1 MEFSEEFELTR
12 LSKSRKLSTESI
24 LSKLTKH
31 RNLATLHTVHEYTE
45 HSEKKSNSHSGR
57 KIYNDQEDVES
68 ELKFE
73 KDNSYLNKPKHA
85 QRSSLTLLLQQP
97 EGSFGSFSGKLL
109 NLVVYFFRT
118 MNRIKLAVPQ
128 EITAADT
135 IIKALLAYDRAG
147 IGKLPHGLD
156 SQGYELWIA
165 DEETC
170 LPDTDYTI
178 SANKFVALLGVK
190 TLCICEKPD
199 YRSSIYQSNNGSS
212 LITKNAKPGS
222 IHARFFFENSS
233 TVVAVK
239 PESELREVLIIL
251 WKKFYVFGNLNTND
265 FEFRVFIKE
274 IGHECGLDMGLMIKE
289 LPGLDIRLYRKVL
302 ADSPQVIHKKQ
313 SNSHIY

>member
-1 MEFSEEFELTR
+1 MEFSEEFELAR

-24 LSKLTKH
+24 LTKLAKA
-31 RNLATLHTVHEYTE
+31 RNSATLHPVHEHTE
-45 HSEKKSNSHSGR
+45 NSEYKAKSHSNKKS
-57 KIYNDQEDVES
+57 YNGLEDKDS

-73 KDNSYLNKPKHA
+73 KDNSYLSRPKHV

-97 EGSFGSFSGKLL
+97 EGSPARYSGKLL
-109 NLVVYFFRT
+109 NLAVYFFRT
-118 MNRIKLAVPQ
+118 MNVIRLVVPQ

-135 IIKALLAYDRAG
+135 VIKALLAFDKAG
-147 IGKLPHGLD
+147 MGKLPHGLD

-178 SANKFVALLGVK
+178 SPNTFMALLSVK

-199 YRSSIYQSNNGSS
+199 YRSSIFQSNNGSS
-212 LITKNAKPGS
+212 LVTKNPKPGS

-239 PESELREVLIIL
+239 PESELREVLLTL
-251 WKKFYVFGNLNTND
+251 WKKFFVFGNLNTND
-265 FEFRVFIKE
+265 FEFRVFVKE
-274 IGHECGLDMGLMIKE
+274 IGNECALDMGLMIKE
-289 LPGLDIRLYRKVL
+289 LSELDIRLYRKVL
-302 ADSPQVIHKKQ
+302 ADSPQTLYK
-313 SNSHIY
+313 N